1 MSKRI
6 LEGADYIPCLLFLYL
21 FEFQKCINII
31 KMNLSQKIEVVRK
44 AAINALYCSFF
55 ALFIELACLSIRYR
69 LYSNKMH
76 KYYFLN

>member
-6 LEGADYIPCLLFLYL
+6 LEGVVYIPYLLFFYL

-31 KMNLSQKIEVVRK
+31 KMNLSQKSKVVHK
-44 AAINALYCSFF
+44 VAINALYCSFF
-55 ALFIELACLSIRYR
+55 ALFMELACLSIRYR

>member
-6 LEGADYIPCLLFLYL
+6 LEGADYIPCLLFFYL

-55 ALFIELACLSIRYR
+55 ALFIEFI
-69 LYSNKMH
+69 H
-76 KYYFLN
+76 F